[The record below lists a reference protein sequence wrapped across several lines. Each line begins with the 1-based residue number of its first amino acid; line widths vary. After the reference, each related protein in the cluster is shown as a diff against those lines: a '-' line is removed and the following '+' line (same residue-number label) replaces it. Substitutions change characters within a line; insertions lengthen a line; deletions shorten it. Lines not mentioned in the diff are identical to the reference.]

1 MNIRSDLGWEKYLK
15 PFLYKRL
22 PDGTG
27 WSAVLG
33 TMCAL
38 TFMLLVGDRHDSG
51 LLLCAIAG

>member
-38 TFMLLVGDRHDSG
+38 TFMLLVVC
-51 LLLCAIAG
+51 LLYTSRCV